1 MSFAHVQ
8 CYTWNDTAD
17 FWQTLVLQE
26 MSVEPNFLVCCDW
39 VCGQINCHKNYQRSS
54 FERVCNIT
62 RGKEAKEFLIK
73 HSDGTQE
80 SSTWWIFFYGHH
92 RILQQSPQK
101 WKLASCMTE
110 LCLCTQ
116 LYTTWSST
124 KHTKCLVSERSL
136 KGSKLLSW
144 PNATLLYSRPNPR
157 VSYSWITGW
166 CIWPEWKTVV

>member
-62 RGKEAKEFLIK
+62 RGKEALRNPLHGGSF
-73 HSDGTQE
+73 
-80 SSTWWIFFYGHH
+80 STDTTGFFS
-92 RILQQSPQK
+92 RL
-101 WKLASCMTE
+101 LR
-110 LCLCTQ
+110 
-116 LYTTWSST
+116 
-124 KHTKCLVSERSL
+124 SE
-136 KGSKLLSW
+136 SW
-144 PNATLLYSRPNPR
+144 PAAWPSFVSALSFTQPGAPPNTR
-157 VSYSWITGW
+157 NVWSVRGH
-166 CIWPEWKTVV
+166 WKVVNCYRDLMQHFSIQDPILV